1 MLNVEEEN
9 CLKRESIT
17 TFQRQLEMIRGTKV
31 HVRQGNNRKFLT
43 KSRLEAE

>member
-1 MLNVEEEN
+1 MLNVEKEN

-17 TFQRQLEMIRGTKV
+17 TLQRKLEMIRGTKV